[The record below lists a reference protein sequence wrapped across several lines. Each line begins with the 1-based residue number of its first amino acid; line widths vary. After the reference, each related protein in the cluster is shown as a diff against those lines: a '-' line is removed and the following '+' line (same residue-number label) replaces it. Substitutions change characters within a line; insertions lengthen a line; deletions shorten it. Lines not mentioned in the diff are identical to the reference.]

1 MDFSKISAV
10 ILVKNAQATLQECLR
25 SIQCFDEI
33 ILLDNQSNDDTLKIA
48 LSFKES
54 FPNLHIHT
62 SEFIGFGAL
71 KNLAIS
77 YAKNDWILLIDA
89 DEVLEQDF

>member
-33 ILLDNQSNDDTLKIA
+33 ILLDNQSNDDTLKL
-48 LSFKES
+48 LSLS
-54 FPNLHIHT
+54 
-62 SEFIGFGAL
+62 
-71 KNLAIS
+71 KNLFPIFTFTQVNLSA
-77 YAKNDWILLIDA
+77 LGR
-89 DEVLEQDF
+89 